1 MSEANIGVL
10 VTSTG
15 ERTIHSHGHISR
27 LASPRV
33 FTSLLLP
40 VVTTYYPG
48 TCTCT
53 VFLCFLP
60 NFPHI
65 ILNLCIHRVHIM
77 QSIIQITTLKLE
89 TNSRIQV
96 PGVNRLF
103 YSWSDDRSLSTIPV
117 CVHRYPALPV
127 EKGLRTTV
135 DLVPGYGKKS
145 EVSPCST

>member
-1 MSEANIGVL
+1 MYNRVYTCATSYQNIH
-10 VTSTG
+10 
-15 ERTIHSHGHISR
+15 IHTFVYPG
-27 LASPRV
+27 RV
-33 FTSLLLP
+33 P
-40 VVTTYYPG
+40 VAAPVPG

-53 VFLCFLP
+53 VFLFFLP

-127 EKGLRTTV
+127 EKVLRLPPQGV
-135 DLVPGYGKKS
+135 RAKDLHVHP
-145 EVSPCST
+145 